1 MKSRIRSRWHRPNEK
16 PLENER
22 SSTPAAPMG
31 EIDAANPVS
40 LTDDLSNFKPSEN
53 AGRPH
58 SRNEDRGNRSDDRR
72 GGRKPR
78 EDNRQPRQRRDRGEN
93 RPPQDNKSPENS
105 ESNKPHNRKNH
116 KPRRK
121 PGGTRNNDHSSKPR
135 SENPKHSKNRPGGP
149 RKSHSKAPAKTPV
162 KATGLKGFL
171 GKIFGS

>member
-16 PLENER
+16 PLENAS

-31 EIDAANPVS
+31 EIDATNSVS

-93 RPPQDNKSPENS
+93 RQPRDNKSPENS
-105 ESNKPHNRKNH
+105 EPNKSQKSKNQ

-121 PGGTRNNDHSSKPR
+121 PGGPRNNDQSSKTR
-135 SENPKHSKNRPGGP
+135 SENSKHSKNKSGGP
-149 RKSHSKAPAKTPV
+149 RKSHSRAPAKTPV